1 MNRNKSGNAYAL
13 TMLCPIK
20 PGFKGNR
27 IYADLIRDRLESWN
41 LETMSPLAK
50 VPNTYLSRLLVLDDL
65 YTESLPGANFW
76 DSWSDIRILP
86 SNEERLAALPHTDHL
101 QSRYLV
107 FSSNLHG
114 DLDTYLSGMWQSME
128 AEIKSIWQ
136 YCYGFEA
143 VNDALSF
150 VAYAHKCCMD
160 ASLFF
165 VGSNDDSLADQLKA
179 LYVKQQFSK
188 FAQATQDLS
197 AAQLKQAYV
206 AFMQRIKPR
215 DINHP
220 TWKPGV
226 SNAEIVEPKL
236 K

>member
-20 PGFKGNR
+20 PGLEGNR

-41 LETMSPLAK
+41 LGAMSPFAK
-50 VPNTYLSRLLVLDDL
+50 VPNTYLCRFFVLDDL
-65 YTESLPGANFW
+65 YTESLPGASFW
-76 DSWSDIRILP
+76 DTLSDIRILP
-86 SNEERLAALPHTDHL
+86 SNQERLAALPHTDHL

-128 AEIKSIWQ
+128 IEIKSIWH
-136 YCYGFEA
+136 YCYGFET
-143 VNDALSF
+143 VNDASSF

-165 VGSNDDSLADQLKA
+165 MGSNDDSLADQLKA

-188 FAQATQDLS
+188 FAQATQDLP
-197 AAQLKQAYV
+197 AAQLKQAYTE
-206 AFMQRIKPR
+206 FMQRIKPR
-215 DINHP
+215 DISHP

-226 SNAEIVEPKL
+226 SNAEI
-236 K
+236 

>member
-20 PGFKGNR
+20 PGLEGNR

-41 LETMSPLAK
+41 LGAMSPLAK
-50 VPNTYLSRLLVLDDL
+50 VPNTYLCRFFVLDDL
-65 YTESLPGANFW
+65 YTESLPGASFW
-76 DSWSDIRILP
+76 DTLSDIRILP
-86 SNEERLAALPHTDHL
+86 SNQERLAALPHTDHL

-128 AEIKSIWQ
+128 GEIKSIWQ
-136 YCYGFEA
+136 YCYGFET
-143 VNDALSF
+143 VNDASSF

-165 VGSNDDSLADQLKA
+165 MGSNDDSLADQLKA

-188 FAQATQDLS
+188 FAQATQDLP
-197 AAQLKQAYV
+197 AAQLKQAYTE
-206 AFMQRIKPR
+206 FMQRIKPR
-215 DINHP
+215 DISHP

-226 SNAEIVEPKL
+226 SNAEI
-236 K
+236 

>member
-20 PGFKGNR
+20 PGLEGNR

-41 LETMSPLAK
+41 LGAMSPLAK
-50 VPNTYLSRLLVLDDL
+50 VPNTYLCRFFVLDDL
-65 YTESLPGANFW
+65 YTESLPGASFW
-76 DSWSDIRILP
+76 DTLSDIRILP
-86 SNEERLAALPHTDHL
+86 SNQERLAALPHTDHL

-114 DLDTYLSGMWQSME
+114 DLDTYLSGMWHSME
-128 AEIKSIWQ
+128 GEIKSIWQ
-136 YCYGFEA
+136 YCYGFET
-143 VNDALSF
+143 VNDASSF

-165 VGSNDDSLADQLKA
+165 MGSNDDSLADQLKA

-188 FAQATQDLS
+188 FAQATQDLP
-197 AAQLKQAYV
+197 AAQLKQAYTE
-206 AFMQRIKPR
+206 FMQRIKPR
-215 DINHP
+215 DISHP

-226 SNAEIVEPKL
+226 SNAEI
-236 K
+236 